1 MVAEFAG
8 YPHSR
13 SQAVNFEP
21 ARDAALGSRL
31 PLVAVII
38 PALNEEKAIG
48 LVLRDLPRSRVN
60 QVIVVDNGSTDNTA
74 REARSCGA
82 TVKYEPKRGYGA
94 ACQTAGWPTIVG
106 PQAARECLR
115 VRW

>member
-1 MVAEFAG
+1 
-8 YPHSR
+8 
-13 SQAVNFEP
+13 VNFEP